1 MILAS
6 ILALFWTLLGS
17 IFDTFSASIFACIFG
32 CHFFDFWSKKAP
44 KIYIKSL
51 KNQGCV
57 ADVFLERFGAALGC
71 QMLDF
76 RSQNLENITK
86 MVAKNDPKSMKN
98 QSYVADAFLERFG
111 AALGCQMLDFRSHNL
126 QNFTKTAIK
135 IDPKPQKGS
144 KSEPRGDQNASRN

>member
-1 MILAS
+1 MGCGRFNARRWQILGDAA
-6 ILALFWTLLGS
+6 ITVL
-17 IFDTFSASIFACIFG
+17 
-32 CHFFDFWSKKAP
+32 SKIGIEKVKQLYCKTGDKLRQISCQNLQNITNVAP
-44 KIYIKSL
+44 KIYIKSM

-98 QSYVADAFLERFG
+98 RGCVADAFLERFWTAFG
-111 AALGCQMLDFRSHNL
+111 APGGAGRDV
-126 QNFTKTAIK
+126 
-135 IDPKPQKGS
+135 
-144 KSEPRGDQNASRN
+144 